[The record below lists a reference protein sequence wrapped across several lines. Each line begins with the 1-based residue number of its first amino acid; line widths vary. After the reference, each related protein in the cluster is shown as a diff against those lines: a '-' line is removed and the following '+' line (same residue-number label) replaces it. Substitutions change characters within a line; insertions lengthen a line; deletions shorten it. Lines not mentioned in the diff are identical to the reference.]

1 MNLEKVV
8 DKNIAE
14 PVFQNLRFER
24 KFVYTASQVGDIIEN
39 TVLSNSFGFSEIY
52 ERRSVNN
59 IYLDDQSFSFYT
71 QNVSGDHIRE
81 KYRFRWYGDDFSE
94 INNPTLEIKKK
105 FGDVGDKV
113 SLNLNNFNLNIEKCA
128 VDKVYETLVKEIATM
143 DAPQFFNKLQ
153 ILTPT
158 LYNSYERRYFLSD
171 CGKFRITIDY
181 NMLFYNPQF
190 KNYKTSEM
198 GLTDIVLELKYK
210 REYDDESRQLSQEID
225 CRLSKNSKYVRGI
238 ENINS

>member
-1 MNLEKVV
+1 
-8 DKNIAE
+8 
-14 PVFQNLRFER
+14 
-24 KFVYTASQVGDIIEN
+24 
-39 TVLSNSFGFSEIY
+39 
-52 ERRSVNN
+52 
-59 IYLDDQSFSFYT
+59 
-71 QNVSGDHIRE
+71 
-81 KYRFRWYGDDFSE
+81 
-94 INNPTLEIKKK
+94 
-105 FGDVGDKV
+105 
-113 SLNLNNFNLNIEKCA
+113 
-128 VDKVYETLVKEIATM
+128 M

-190 KNYKTSEM
+190 KNYKMSEM